1 MEMRIDETEW
11 PLVVVSWSDLPSDS
25 TLSQFLT
32 SLTLWL
38 DRGERFGLL
47 LDTRGSGLLS
57 PEQRVRVL
65 SHMKAEAG
73 RTKELLLQAIVIQ
86 SLVQRTLFYGVNL
99 LFPNPFPSK
108 VFAEVEPA
116 RAWLLATLAQSPS

>member
-1 MEMRIDETEW
+1 MDMQIDESQW
-11 PLVVVSWSDLPSDS
+11 PLVVVSWSELPTDS
-25 TLSQFLT
+25 AMVEFLASMT
-32 SLTLWL
+32 RWL

-47 LDTRGSGLLS
+47 LDTHGSGVLS

-65 SHMKAEAG
+65 SHMKSEAE
-73 RTKELLLQAIVIQ
+73 RTKRLLVQAIVIQ

-108 VFAEVEPA
+108 VFAEMETA
-116 RAWLLATLAQSPS
+116 RAWLGETLAQTSS

>member
-1 MEMRIDETEW
+1 MDMQIDETEW
-11 PLVVVSWSDLPSDS
+11 PLVVVSWSELPSDS
-25 TLSQFLT
+25 TLSRFLT
-32 SLTLWL
+32 SLTAWL

-47 LDTRGSGLLS
+47 LDTRGSGVLS

-65 SHMKAEAG
+65 SHMKAEAD
-73 RTKELLLQAIVIQ
+73 RTRDLLLQAIVIQ

-108 VFAEVEPA
+108 VFAELQPA
-116 RAWLLATLAQSPS
+116 RAWLLATLSQSPA

>member
-1 MEMRIDETEW
+1 MQIDESQW
-11 PLVVVSWSDLPSDS
+11 PLVVVSWSELPTDS
-25 TLSQFLT
+25 AMAEFLASMT
-32 SLTLWL
+32 RWL

-47 LDTRGSGLLS
+47 LDTHGSGVLS

-65 SHMKAEAG
+65 SHMKSEAE
-73 RTKELLLQAIVIQ
+73 RTKRLLVQAIVIQ

-108 VFAEVEPA
+108 VFGEMETA
-116 RAWLLATLAQSPS
+116 RAWLGETLAQTSS